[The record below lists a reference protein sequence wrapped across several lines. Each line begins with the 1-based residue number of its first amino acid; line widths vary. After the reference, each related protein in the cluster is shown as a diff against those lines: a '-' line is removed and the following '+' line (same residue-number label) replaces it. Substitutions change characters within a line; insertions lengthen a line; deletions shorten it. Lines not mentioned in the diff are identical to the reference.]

1 MPTLSLTKKEEKWIV
16 TPKASTVSA
25 DAFNTIIDEWQ
36 LSQAYDIKVRTPSAK
51 DKTDITIYLADKN
64 RIRFKIIN
72 NKDNFTLSNIDTGV
86 SYVLSSDRKDK
97 LLRLSD
103 INQDD

>member
-1 MPTLSLTKKEEKWIV
+1 M
-16 TPKASTVSA
+16 
-25 DAFNTIIDEWQ
+25 
-36 LSQAYDIKVRTPSAK
+36 
-51 DKTDITIYLADKN
+51 
-64 RIRFKIIN
+64 
-72 NKDNFTLSNIDTGV
+72 NIDTGI